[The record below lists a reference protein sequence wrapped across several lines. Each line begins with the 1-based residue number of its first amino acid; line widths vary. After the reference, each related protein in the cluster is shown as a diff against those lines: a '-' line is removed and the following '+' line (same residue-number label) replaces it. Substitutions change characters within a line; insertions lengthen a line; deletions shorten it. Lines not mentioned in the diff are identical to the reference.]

1 MVTWTAVFVLISNPF
16 THIIT
21 KDISLNA
28 TKIIQDIQ
36 HKVGIS
42 IDLPQSRKKSAELE
56 HDDLRDGSQ
65 P

>member
-1 MVTWTAVFVLISNPF
+1 MVTWTAAFLLTSNPF

-36 HKVGIS
+36 HKVWSS
-42 IDLPQSRKKSAELE
+42 IDLPQPRKKSTVRE
-56 HDDLRDGSQ
+56 HDNLRN
-65 P
+65 